1 MKTLPIFLIAGI
13 ALFLGSCSEP
23 DTICGC
29 IEAGKQ
35 LDKKANSILRNGSTE
50 KTEKELQELKAVKK
64 KKCKEFEKMDGPQ
77 MLERMKDCEK

>member
-1 MKTLPIFLIAGI
+1 MKATHFFLSAGI
-13 ALFLGSCSEP
+13 VFLLGSCGEP

-35 LDKKANSILRNGSTE
+35 LDKKANHILRHGSTE
-50 KTEKELQELKAVKK
+50 KTEKELQALKAEKK